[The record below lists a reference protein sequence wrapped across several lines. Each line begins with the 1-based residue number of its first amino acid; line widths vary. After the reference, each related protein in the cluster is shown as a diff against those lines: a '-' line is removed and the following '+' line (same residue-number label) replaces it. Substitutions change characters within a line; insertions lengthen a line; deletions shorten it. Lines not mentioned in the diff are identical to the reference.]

1 MKIPL
6 EAVVKELLS
15 RDRNQRWRKTLI
27 KKKRVDFKGLSSP
40 RALLCSWIILYQS
53 PRLFL
58 GSGGYEKFDSRLNML
73 A

>member
-27 KKKRVDFKGLSSP
+27 KKKKKKRVDFKGLSSP
-40 RALLCSWIILYQS
+40 RALLCSSWIILYQS

-58 GSGGYEKFDSRLNML
+58 GSGGYENLTPD
-73 A
+73 

>member
-27 KKKRVDFKGLSSP
+27 KKKKGLISKACLHQGP
-40 RALLCSWIILYQS
+40 FCVLL
-53 PRLFL
+53 
-58 GSGGYEKFDSRLNML
+58 G
-73 A
+73 